1 MPHIPG
7 HPAEEDTN
15 QGTGGMSFLFPDT
28 VEEDTGVE
36 SPEEIA
42 GTDDDFT
49 GLGGAGNELQ
59 FAQEIADILTGEIS
73 DPNKPLGQNFQKVYQ
88 VKQYDD
94 EGNVIVDPD
103 SNQPKVTE
111 VSAEVFLTSDD
122 YQEER
127 RELFGTGEAFKY
139 IYYGKDITSQFNRL
153 QPYLRVQA
161 KNLLANAG
169 LINLEKTYGSYADAE
184 TLKGIKLAM
193 DFSMNNN
200 GKQSWFNV
208 AKALSGYAQ
217 SQRAYKTGTY
227 QFTEEDLTDFADEF
241 IGAAEARKGSPL
253 TKVEKDIILKKL
265 GGAAEEFEA
274 TLPDLDPGQPESLQ
288 YNPLTGETQFIPAVE
303 PEEPD
308 VEMLSEEG
316 EKVLDEIFAPRE
328 ALAEEADIEDDTF
341 ARMQRNLRGLS
352 AQETQ
357 RAKRG

>member
-7 HPAEEDTN
+7 HPAEEDEN
-15 QGTGGMSFLFPDT
+15 QETGGMSFLFPDT

-36 SPEEIA
+36 SPEELA
-42 GTDDDFT
+42 GTDNNFT
-49 GLGGAGNELQ
+49 GLGGVGNELQ
-59 FAQEIADILTGEIS
+59 FAQEIADILSGEIS
-73 DPNKPLGQNFQKVYQ
+73 DPNKPLGKNFQKVYQ

-94 EGNVIVDPD
+94 EGKVIVDPD
-103 SNQPKVTE
+103 SGLPKVKE

-153 QPYLRVQA
+153 QPYLRVQT

-208 AKALSGYAQ
+208 AKALSGYSQ

-227 QFTEEDLTDFADEF
+227 EFTTEDLTDFADEF
-241 IGAAEARKGSPL
+241 LGLAETRKGSPL
-253 TKVEKDIILKKL
+253 TDNEKKIIR
-265 GGAAEEFEA
+265 
-274 TLPDLDPGQPESLQ
+274 
-288 YNPLTGETQFIPAVE
+288 
-303 PEEPD
+303 
-308 VEMLSEEG
+308 G
-316 EKVLDEIFAPRE
+316 EK
-328 ALAEEADIEDDTF
+328 
-341 ARMQRNLRGLS
+341 
-352 AQETQ
+352 
-357 RAKRG
+357 